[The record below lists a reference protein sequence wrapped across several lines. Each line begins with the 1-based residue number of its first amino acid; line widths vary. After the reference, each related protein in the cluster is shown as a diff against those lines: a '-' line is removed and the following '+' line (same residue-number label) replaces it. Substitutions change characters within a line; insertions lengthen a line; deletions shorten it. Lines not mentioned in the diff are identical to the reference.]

1 KLPRDLET
9 VCLKCLQKEPLDRY
23 PSARALAADLDRFL
37 SGEPIKAHPIGPF
50 ERAGRW
56 ARRHPLWSLT
66 ISLIAVG
73 SVWGPYQ
80 TIMNRPRYSIATEAV
95 SPETSPRP
103 TTGRKHPT
111 WDVERQLTE
120 HRGRINALAAHP
132 GEAVLATAGTDRTV
146 RLWDVATGRSRRPL
160 TGHS

>member
-1 KLPRDLET
+1 
-9 VCLKCLQKEPLDRY
+9 
-23 PSARALAADLDRFL
+23 
-37 SGEPIKAHPIGPF
+37 
-50 ERAGRW
+50 
-56 ARRHPLWSLT
+56 
-66 ISLIAVG
+66 
-73 SVWGPYQ
+73 WGPYQ

-160 TGHS
+160 TGHSDEVFAVAFSPDGKWLASAGGDRTVRFWDAASGTAGTVLTGHTQAVRALAFDREGRLASAGE